1 MKKGIRI
8 KQYYEND
15 CGVAALASVSAFFG
29 RRESLAVIRVNTNS
43 SYEGTTIGGII
54 SGAKHLN
61 IEANGYKGDISALEN
76 IKEPAILHIRKANNL
91 LHFIVLYKYSNG
103 LFTIMDPSDGRF
115 HKLST
120 DSLKDCWSGYLVLL
134 KKGPD
139 FKKGNNSINLYSHFA
154 TILKNEWLNLLY
166 ILLLSLSFLVVA
178 GSTSYFIKI
187 LTDSIIPHNNL
198 QMLKTVG
205 LWAIIIIITS
215 LVFSYF
221 RSVISLKM
229 GLRIDKKIITKFL
242 GHTIKLP
249 QKFFDLR
256 KSGEISS
263 RIFESYRVR
272 VLITEISIS
281 FIFSAVTLIA
291 AFFFMFSIYKPLTII
306 TLLFIPLYI
315 GIYLLFDKTN
325 KENIWKVSEEMSGF
339 ESFINDTYK
348 SVKTIKYF
356 GLEEFYRKNSELIV
370 DKLNSQLYKSG
381 INFVLSAALNDTLTK
396 ILSFTILLAGAGFVI
411 NNKLTTGD
419 WLSFFT
425 LLALFSTP
433 LSQIANIG
441 KEVRSGLVIAS
452 RIFEIIE
459 LEDEWTNKSGK
470 NIPNTFK
477 YISLENIFFKY
488 PNRQNLLDNFSI
500 QIDTGS
506 IVALYGKNGSGKSTV
521 TSILTSLYNSDSGI
535 ITIDGTDIKEYSLK
549 EWRNMISIVPQKLEI
564 LTGTILENIVPG
576 DTNIDFKYL
585 YQIIDELELTN
596 FFKILPKGIETIL
609 TENSSLISR
618 GEQQR
623 IAVARAIYRRPKLL
637 ILDEATASL
646 DANSESNILKMVLKM
661 KEQGCMILMITHRES
676 DLEIADKIVRL

>member
-1 MKKGIRI
+1 
-8 KQYYEND
+8 
-15 CGVAALASVSAFFG
+15 
-29 RRESLAVIRVNTNS
+29 
-43 SYEGTTIGGII
+43 
-54 SGAKHLN
+54 
-61 IEANGYKGDISALEN
+61 
-76 IKEPAILHIRKANNL
+76 
-91 LHFIVLYKYSNG
+91 
-103 LFTIMDPSDGRF
+103 
-115 HKLST
+115 
-120 DSLKDCWSGYLVLL
+120 
-134 KKGPD
+134 
-139 FKKGNNSINLYSHFA
+139 
-154 TILKNEWLNLLY
+154 
-166 ILLLSLSFLVVA
+166 
-178 GSTSYFIKI
+178 
-187 LTDSIIPHNNL
+187 
-198 QMLKTVG
+198 
-205 LWAIIIIITS
+205 
-215 LVFSYF
+215 
-221 RSVISLKM
+221 
-229 GLRIDKKIITKFL
+229 
-242 GHTIKLP
+242 
-249 QKFFDLR
+249 
-256 KSGEISS
+256 
-263 RIFESYRVR
+263 
-272 VLITEISIS
+272 
-281 FIFSAVTLIA
+281 
-291 AFFFMFSIYKPLTII
+291 
-306 TLLFIPLYI
+306 
-315 GIYLLFDKTN
+315 
-325 KENIWKVSEEMSGF
+325 MSGF

-441 KEVRSGLVIAS
+441 KEVRSGLVIAT